1 LKFLREFHRV
11 RDVWYE
17 TGVLSVR
24 DGDQTGRI
32 VETPA
37 RDYTLGQRT
46 TVMTSYGDWK
56 YEEIVGEEATL
67 YALIATG
74 IQEVE

>member
-1 LKFLREFHRV
+1 MKFLREFHRV
-11 RDVWYE
+11 RDVWHE

-46 TVMTSYGDWK
+46 TVMTSYGDWR
-56 YEEIVGEEATL
+56 YEEIVGEEAIVYGIL
-67 YALIATG
+67 AT
-74 IQEVE
+74 QFKEE